1 MKYNIILNLTTKCN
15 YKCSYCDIHKTNE
28 EIDDSKLDE
37 IYNFIKTN
45 YKYIDWI
52 KFFWWEPI
60 LKFDIIKK
68 IINYSEKYIWRKFTI
83 VTNASILNDEIWIYL
98 YKYFDKIFFSID
110 SENKFEYEKIFN
122 FSNKHNLKKK
132 LYFNLMINP
141 WEENISYIQF
151 NNLLKYGFNNFN
163 ILPVYYTKNW
173 NKDNLINLS
182 LNVKKIID
190 ESMINKS
197 IKLYWFNENKGYNS
211 SLINE
216 NLFIDTDIKLYYSDL
231 VSLNLWRKL
240 KDYMFL
246 WELNSTNL
254 ETISFDK
261 QLLILR
267 EFEKHIVNNND
278 SQIQLHSIMD
288 YFSKY
293 INKKKDND

>member
-45 YKYIDWI
+45 YKYIDGI
-52 KFFWWEPI
+52 KFFGGEPI

-68 IINYSEKYIWRKFTI
+68 IINYSEKYIGRKFTI
-83 VTNASILNDEIWIYL
+83 VTNASILNDEIGIYL

-141 WEENISYIQF
+141 GEENISYIQF

-197 IKLYWFNENKGYNS
+197 IKLYGFNENKGYNS

-231 VSLNLWRKL
+231 VSLNLGRKL

-246 WELNSTNL
+246 GELNSTNL